1 MVKVVGNFL
10 MMKKTMK
17 ELEMALSSGDKESLL
32 RAGNILIMNSEN
44 LSLEI
49 MRYAN
54 KAKV

>member
-17 ELEMALSSGDKESLL
+17 ELEKALSSGDKELLL

>member
-17 ELEMALSSGDKESLL
+17 ELEKALSSGDKESLL

>member
-10 MMKKTMK
+10 MMKKTIK
-17 ELEMALSSGDKESLL
+17 ELEKALSSGDKESLL